1 MTKNFYDILEIT
13 KNASQEEIKKAY
25 RKLSLKYH
33 PDKNSESGA
42 VEKFQDISEAYETLS
57 DEAKREEYDNPS
69 SGGVMNDED
78 IHNLFNN
85 IFFGGMSGMRR
96 SGMNEM
102 GGMNIGGMGGMGG
115 INMRS
120 FPMNDMFDEGGF
132 SAGPR
137 VQIFQNGVPIHAI
150 QKPPCIVKTIVITLE
165 QVLNTFSM
173 PIDIERWIIENNLKV
188 YENETLYITIPE
200 GIDEN
205 EIILLEGKGNI
216 GHKNTKGDIKIF
228 VKIENKTLFE
238 RKGLDLYYVKRISL
252 KESLCGFCFDL
263 LYLNEKN
270 YKINNNIGN
279 IIPHD
284 YQKIIPNLGLK
295 RNDQQGNLIIHF
307 KIDFPTNLSIEKVKK
322 IAEIL

>member
-1 MTKNFYDILEIT
+1 MLKNFYEILEIN

-25 RKLSLKYH
+25 RRLSLKYH

-57 DEAKREEYDNPS
+57 DQNKREEYDNPS
-69 SGGVMNDED
+69 SAGVMNEED

-85 IFFGGMSGMRR
+85 IFFGG
-96 SGMNEM
+96 
-102 GGMNIGGMGGMGG
+102 GGIPGMGGMHMGG
-115 INMRS
+115 IPGMGGVHMRG
-120 FPMNDMFDEGGF
+120 FPMNDMFEEGGF

-137 VQIFQNGVPIHAI
+137 VQIFQNGVPIHGV
-150 QKPPCIVKTIVITLE
+150 QKPACIVKTIVITLA
-165 QVLNTFSM
+165 QVLNSFSI
-173 PIDIERWIIENNLKV
+173 PIEIERWIIENNLKV

-238 RKGLDLYYVKRISL
+238 RKGLDLYYVKHISL

-263 LYLNEKN
+263 LYLNDKN

-284 YQKIIPNLGLK
+284 YQKIIPQLGLK
-295 RNDQQGNLIIHF
+295 RNEQQGNLIIHF
-307 KIDFPTNLSIEKVKK
+307 KVDFPTSLSIEKVKNLS
-322 IAEIL
+322 EIL

>member
-1 MTKNFYDILEIT
+1 
-13 KNASQEEIKKAY
+13 
-25 RKLSLKYH
+25 
-33 PDKNSESGA
+33 
-42 VEKFQDISEAYETLS
+42 
-57 DEAKREEYDNPS
+57 
-69 SGGVMNDED
+69 MNEED

-85 IFFGGMSGMRR
+85 IFFGG
-96 SGMNEM
+96 
-102 GGMNIGGMGGMGG
+102 GGIPGMGGMHMGG
-115 INMRS
+115 IPGMGGVHMRG
-120 FPMNDMFDEGGF
+120 FPMNDMFEEGGF

-137 VQIFQNGVPIHAI
+137 VQIFQNGVPIHGV
-150 QKPPCIVKTIVITLE
+150 QKPACIVKTIVITLA
-165 QVLNTFSM
+165 QVLNSFSI
-173 PIDIERWIIENNLKV
+173 PIEIERWIIENNLKV

-238 RKGLDLYYVKRISL
+238 RKGLDLYYVKHISL

-263 LYLNEKN
+263 LYLNDKN

-284 YQKIIPNLGLK
+284 YQKIIPQLGLK
-295 RNDQQGNLIIHF
+295 RNEQQGNLIIHF
-307 KIDFPTNLSIEKVKK
+307 KVDFPTSLSIEKVKNLS
-322 IAEIL
+322 EIL

>member
-1 MTKNFYDILEIT
+1 MSKNFYEILEIN

-25 RKLSLKYH
+25 RRLSLKYH

-57 DEAKREEYDNPS
+57 DQNKREEYDNPS
-69 SGGVMNDED
+69 SAGVMNEED

-85 IFFGGMSGMRR
+85 IFFGG
-96 SGMNEM
+96 
-102 GGMNIGGMGGMGG
+102 GGIPGMGGMHMGG
-115 INMRS
+115 IPGMGGVHMRG
-120 FPMNDMFDEGGF
+120 FPMNDMFEEGGF

-137 VQIFQNGVPIHAI
+137 VQIFQNGVPIHGV
-150 QKPPCIVKTIVITLE
+150 QKPACIIKTIVITLA
-165 QVLNTFSM
+165 QVLNSFSI
-173 PIDIERWIIENNLKV
+173 PIEIERWIIENNLKV

-238 RKGLDLYYVKRISL
+238 RKGLDLYYVKHISL

-263 LYLNEKN
+263 LYLNDKN

-284 YQKIIPNLGLK
+284 YQKIIPQLGLK
-295 RNDQQGNLIIHF
+295 RNEQQGNLIIHF
-307 KIDFPTNLSIEKVKK
+307 KVDFPTSLSIEKVKNLS
-322 IAEIL
+322 EIL

>member
-1 MTKNFYDILEIT
+1 MSKNFYDILEIN
-13 KNASQEEIKKAY
+13 KNASPEEIKKAY

-33 PDKNSESGA
+33 PDKNPASDA
-42 VEKFQDISEAYETLS
+42 VEKFQDISDAYETLS
-57 DEAKREEYDNPS
+57 DERKREEYDNPS
-69 SGGVMNDED
+69 TAGVMNEDD

-85 IFFGGMSGMRR
+85 IFFGGGGIPGRGNMH
-96 SGMNEM
+96 M
-102 GGMNIGGMGGMGG
+102 GGIPGMGGVH
-115 INMRS
+115 MRG
-120 FPMNDMFDEGGF
+120 FPMNDMFDDPAFSSGGF

-137 VQIFQNGVPIHAI
+137 VQIFQNGIPIHAI
-150 QKPPCIVKTIVITLE
+150 QKPPCIVKNIVITLE
-165 QVLNTFSM
+165 QVLTSFSI
-173 PIDIERWIIENNLKV
+173 PIEIERWIIENNLKV

-216 GHKNTKGDIKIF
+216 GPKNTKGDIKIF

-238 RKGLDLYYVKRISL
+238 RKGLDLYYIKHISL

-307 KIDFPTNLSIEKVKK
+307 KIDFPTTISIEKVKQLS
-322 IAEIL
+322 EIL

>member
-1 MTKNFYDILEIT
+1 MSKNFYEILEIN

-25 RKLSLKYH
+25 RRLSLKYH
-33 PDKNSESGA
+33 PDKNSDSGA

-57 DEAKREEYDNPS
+57 DQNKREEYDNPS
-69 SGGVMNDED
+69 SGGVMNEED

-85 IFFGGMSGMRR
+85 IFFGG
-96 SGMNEM
+96 
-102 GGMNIGGMGGMGG
+102 GGIPGMGGMHMGG
-115 INMRS
+115 IPGMGGVHMRG

-137 VQIFQNGVPIHAI
+137 VQIFQNGVPIHAV
-150 QKPPCIVKTIVITLE
+150 QKPPCIIKTIVITLE
-165 QVLNTFSM
+165 QVLNSFSI
-173 PIDIERWIIENNLKV
+173 PIEIERWIIENNLKV

-228 VKIENKTLFE
+228 VKIENKTMFE
-238 RKGLDLYYVKRISL
+238 RKGLDLYYVKHISL

-263 LYLNEKN
+263 LYLNDKN

-284 YQKIIPNLGLK
+284 YQKIIPHLGLK
-295 RNDQQGNLIIHF
+295 RNEQQGNLIIHF
-307 KIDFPTNLSIEKVKK
+307 KVDFPTNLSIEKVKNLS
-322 IAEIL
+322 EIL

>member
-1 MTKNFYDILEIT
+1 MSKNYYEILEIN

-25 RKLSLKYH
+25 RKLSLKFH
-33 PDKNSESGA
+33 PDKNSDSGA

-57 DEAKREEYDNPS
+57 DESKREFYDNPS
-69 SGGVMNDED
+69 SAGVMNEED

-85 IFFGGMSGMRR
+85 IFFGGMPGMRR
-96 SGMNEM
+96 
-102 GGMNIGGMGGMGG
+102 GGMNMAGMNMGG
-115 INMRS
+115 
-120 FPMNDMFDEGGF
+120 FPMNDMFDDGCGF

-137 VQIFQNGVPIHAI
+137 VQIFQNGIPIYAV
-150 QKPPCIVKTIVITLE
+150 QKPPYLIKTIVISLS
-165 QVLNTFSM
+165 QVLNTFSI
-173 PIDIERWIIENNLKV
+173 PIVIERWIIENNLKV
-188 YENETLYITIPE
+188 FENETLYINIPE

-216 GHKNTKGDIKIF
+216 GPKNTKGDLKIF

-238 RKGLDLYYVKRISL
+238 RKGLDLYYVKHISL

-284 YQKIIPNLGLK
+284 YQKIIPQLGLK

-307 KIDFPTNLSIEKVKK
+307 KVDFPTNLTMDTIKK
-322 IAEIL
+322 LTEIL

>member
-1 MTKNFYDILEIT
+1 MLKNFYEILEIN

-25 RKLSLKYH
+25 RRLSLKYH

-57 DEAKREEYDNPS
+57 DQNKREEYDNPS
-69 SGGVMNDED
+69 SAGVMNEED

-85 IFFGGMSGMRR
+85 IFFGGAG
-96 SGMNEM
+96 
-102 GGMNIGGMGGMGG
+102 IPGMGGMHMGG
-115 INMRS
+115 IPGMGGVHMRG
-120 FPMNDMFDEGGF
+120 FPMNDMFEEGGF

-137 VQIFQNGVPIHAI
+137 VQIFQNGVPIHGV
-150 QKPPCIVKTIVITLE
+150 QKPACIVKTIVITLA
-165 QVLNTFSM
+165 QVLNSFSI
-173 PIDIERWIIENNLKV
+173 PIEIERWIIENNLKV

-238 RKGLDLYYVKRISL
+238 RKGLDLYYVKHISL

-263 LYLNEKN
+263 LYLNDKN

-284 YQKIIPNLGLK
+284 YQKIIPQLGLK
-295 RNDQQGNLIIHF
+295 RNEQQGNLIIHF
-307 KIDFPTNLSIEKVKK
+307 KVDFPTSLSIEKVKNLS
-322 IAEIL
+322 EIL